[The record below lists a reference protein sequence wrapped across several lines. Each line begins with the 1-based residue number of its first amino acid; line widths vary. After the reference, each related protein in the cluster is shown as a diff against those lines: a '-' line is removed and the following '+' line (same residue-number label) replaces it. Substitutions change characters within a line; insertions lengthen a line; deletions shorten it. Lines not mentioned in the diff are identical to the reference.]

1 MDTAKYLNKWTGYL
15 ILISM
20 LWFSLLCILYWMC
33 QSLLLYTARTLTD
46 CWKCS
51 GTISSHC
58 PCNVSSFATV
68 SPAHVR
74 FTEHG
79 SMPSYLA
86 ARRLLARRVREWR
99 MRWHLHVSVCSLM
112 TQRSFLSRL
121 TFMLFVFVVL
131 RTPRPPISSAA
142 HLPRVL
148 SQSYSFP
155 HKLPLYTSVSLGG
168 LAKKDMFNFNYLG
181 ETEQS
186 RQCVFA
192 RKYYLEPQ
200 AARQAM

>member
-1 MDTAKYLNKWTGYL
+1 MV
-15 ILISM
+15 S
-20 LWFSLLCILYWMC
+20 SPLCILYWMC
-33 QSLLLYTARTLTD
+33 QSLALYAARTLTD

-51 GTISSHC
+51 RTISSHC

-99 MRWHLHVSVCSLM
+99 MRRHLHVSVCSLM
-112 TQRSFLSRL
+112 TQRSFLSLSLSPHFYALSLSFSGHLVRL
-121 TFMLFVFVVL
+121 L
-131 RTPRPPISSAA
+131 A

-148 SQSYSFP
+148 SQSYSFTRNLLSLRQFP
-155 HKLPLYTSVSLGG
+155 SADLPKKTCLTSIILGKRSKVG
-168 LAKKDMFNFNYLG
+168 SVYLQG
-181 ETEQS
+181 NII
-186 RQCVFA
+186 
-192 RKYYLEPQ
+192 
-200 AARQAM
+200 